1 MKQRTPSF
9 WYRPAESRA
18 PLKERF
24 LAPLS
29 RLYMLGYRIHRLFV
43 KPQKASTPVLCV
55 GNLVAGGT
63 GKTPAA
69 ICLVETLRK
78 HGLARNPYFLVRGY
92 GGAEIGPL
100 LVDPAKHTAWDTG
113 DEALLLARSAPTIV
127 SPNRIIGA
135 QMAAD
140 RGADIIIMDDGLQN
154 PGIHKDIK
162 LAVINGE
169 MGFGN
174 GKTLPAGPLRQPL
187 AQGLQQ
193 VDAFILVGEDK
204 RNALKLIPE
213 GKTVLR
219 ATLKTS
225 DHADISKKKTYLAFA
240 GIGYPQK
247 FFTFL
252 QETVGL
258 NLAEAV
264 PFPDHYPYE
273 ESDLK
278 MLHEKARALGAEL
291 LTTEKDF
298 LRLPKIE
305 NITVHTLPVDMVWND
320 EDAVLRHF
328 ESALPRTRP

>member
-1 MKQRTPSF
+1 MKQNTPSF
-9 WYRPAESRA
+9 WYRPPESRS

-29 RLYMLGYRIHRLFV
+29 SLYMLGCKTHRLLV
-43 KPQKASTPVLCV
+43 KPQKTSIPVLCV

-78 HGLARNPYFLVRGY
+78 HGLAQNPYFLTRGY

-113 DEALLLARSAPTIV
+113 DEALLLARCAPTIV
-127 SPNRIIGA
+127 SPNRIAGA
-135 QMAAD
+135 QMAVN
-140 RGADIIIMDDGLQN
+140 RGADMIVMDDGLQN

-162 LAVINGE
+162 LAVVNGE

-174 GKTLPAGPLRQPL
+174 GKTLPAGPLRQSL

-204 RNALKLIPE
+204 REALKLIPE
-213 GKTVLR
+213 GKTVLY
-219 ATLKTS
+219 AALKTS
-225 DHADISKKKTYLAFA
+225 GHADISKKKHYLAFA

-252 QETVGL
+252 QDTVGL

-273 ESDLK
+273 GNDLK
-278 MLHEKARALGAEL
+278 MLHEKAQALGAEL

-305 NITVHTLPVDMVWND
+305 NITVHTLPVDMVWSD
-320 EDAVLRHF
+320 EPTALRYF
-328 ESALPRTRP
+328 ESALPRKRP